1 MTTRERICDE
11 LRKRNYPQTAAML
24 KRKIGKSTVQLL
36 CRCLALERNIIER
49 KVRDEFW
56 YAWRTSQFKDWRIEY
71 SSGARR
77 GQRWKVLCYQRS
89 ERGALMLAAHAEKRD
104 RACMYRVLYRS
115 ERVCGEFNNDEQKE
129 RQSWQDGKRIL
140 RQVRT
145 MLRDPS
151 SSRIAASTPDQTSPR

>member
-11 LRKRNYPQTAAML
+11 LRKRSYPQSTAML
-24 KRKIGKSTVQLL
+24 KEKIGKTTVQLL

-49 KVRDEFW
+49 RVRGEFW
-56 YAWRTSQFKDWRIEY
+56 YAWRLSQFKDWRIEY
-71 SSGARR
+71 STGARR
-77 GQRWKVLCYQRS
+77 GQKWKVLCYQPS
-89 ERGALMLAAHAEKRD
+89 ERGALMLVAHAAKHD
-104 RACMYRVLYRS
+104 RERVYRVLYRS

-129 RQSWQDGKRIL
+129 RESWQEGKRIL

-151 SSRIAASTPDQTSPR
+151 NSPIAASTPDQISPR